1 MEKIIKF
8 NTELT
13 EELGEYVLD
22 ELLDVYNKNKEIIA
36 CNERLKYKEDYLP
49 MYDRVTFL
57 INSPGGSLYSF
68 MQIKDW
74 IEKIRNEQGVIFV
87 SHTSSIAY
95 SAGFYLMMCMD
106 YRYMGEWSQVLYH
119 ELGIG
124 NQMKLSDWN
133 AETNRMNKIQT
144 KLDKLVTDNCDLT
157 QDILDSYKGKDLIM
171 DYDEA
176 LEYGIVKEEPT
187 EEEQLAKA
195 LEDMEKEEM
204 TQSEFDAFVEEMKSY
219 VNIIPDEPKPTE
231 EEIQDKIKE
240 IEGDTEPDMT
250 LGEAVKEVLGE
261 DFRCNGETKCDEFG
275 DRCCYMCEN
284 FDKCDGLCEYAERAE
299 TCEYMESKLNEL
311 DKQDVKEKK
320 ECIETADCELHNGE
334 FICCYLCKDYSKC
347 DCEDKC
353 IVAWDFK
360 EGGKKE
366 KNFICENLREKL
378 EELDNECKCEIP
390 CEDCTCKENKQEEII
405 EKYCDEPIDCE
416 YHNGT
421 FKCCMYCE
429 EYENCAYINK
439 CEYVIEFKNNGDS
452 DEVFDCKYFKEPL
465 DE

>member
-176 LEYGIVKEEPT
+176 LEYGIVKPEPT
-187 EEEQLAKA
+187 EEERLAKA
-195 LEDMEKEEM
+195 LEDMDKEEM
-204 TQSEFDAFVEEMKSY
+204 TESEWNAFIEEMKELI
-219 VNIIPDEPKPTE
+219 NIIPDKPSE
-231 EEIQDKIKE
+231 KEIQDKMKE

-261 DFRCNGETKCDEFG
+261 DFRCNEETKCDEFEN
-275 DRCCYMCEN
+275 RCCYTCEN
-284 FDKCDGLCEYAERAE
+284 FDKCDKLCEYAEKADI
-299 TCEYMESKLNEL
+299 CEHMENKLDEL
-311 DKQDVKEKK
+311 DSE
-320 ECIETADCELHNGE
+320 
-334 FICCYLCKDYSKC
+334 
-347 DCEDKC
+347 
-353 IVAWDFK
+353 
-360 EGGKKE
+360 
-366 KNFICENLREKL
+366 CEN
-378 EELDNECKCEIP
+378 
-390 CEDCTCKENKQEEII
+390 CTCKENKQEDIKEC
-405 EKYCDEPIDCE
+405 EEPTECGLHRGTNICCHFCPDFNECTDFHKCAFIDDVFDCE
-416 YHNGT
+416 YL
-421 FKCCMYCE
+421 
-429 EYENCAYINK
+429 
-439 CEYVIEFKNNGDS
+439 
-452 DEVFDCKYFKEPL
+452 KEPL
-465 DE
+465 DD

>member
-176 LEYGIVKEEPT
+176 LEYGIIKEEPT
-187 EEEQLAKA
+187 EEERLAKE
-195 LEDMEKEEM
+195 LEDFKEDM
-204 TQSEFDAFVEEMKSY
+204 TQAEWDAFIEEMKSY
-219 VNIIPDEPKPTE
+219 VNIIPDKPTE

-250 LGEAVKEVLGE
+250 LGEAVKELLGE
-261 DFRCNGETKCDEFG
+261 DFRCNEEVECDEFEN
-275 DRCCYMCEN
+275 RCCYMCEN
-284 FDKCDGLCEYAERAE
+284 FDKCDGLCKYAE
-299 TCEYMESKLNEL
+299 K
-311 DKQDVKEKK
+311 
-320 ECIETADCELHNGE
+320 AD
-334 FICCYLCKDYSKC
+334 
-347 DCEDKC
+347 
-353 IVAWDFK
+353 
-360 EGGKKE
+360 
-366 KNFICENLREKL
+366 ICEHMENKL
-378 EELDNECKCEIP
+378 DELDNECK
-390 CEDCTCKENKQEEII
+390 CEDCTCKENKQEEK
-405 EKYCDEPIDCE
+405 ECEEPIDCK
-416 YHNGT
+416 YHDGE

-429 EYENCAYINK
+429 EYENCAYMGK
-439 CEYVIEFKNNGDS
+439 CEYVIEFRKDTDNNQT
-452 DEVFDCKYFKEPL
+452 FDCKYFREESE
-465 DE
+465 D

>member
-176 LEYGIVKEEPT
+176 LEYGIVKPEPT
-187 EEEQLAKA
+187 EEERLAKA
-195 LEDMEKEEM
+195 LEDMDKEDM
-204 TQSEFDAFVEEMKSY
+204 TESEWNAFIEEMKSY
-219 VNIIPDEPKPTE
+219 VNIIPDKPSE
-231 EEIQDKIKE
+231 KEIQDKIKE

-261 DFRCNGETKCDEFG
+261 DFRCNEEVECDEFEN
-275 DRCCYMCEN
+275 RCCYMCEN
-284 FDKCDGLCEYAERAE
+284 FNKCDKLCKYAEKADI
-299 TCEYMESKLNEL
+299 CEHMENKLDEL
-311 DKQDVKEKK
+311 DSE
-320 ECIETADCELHNGE
+320 
-334 FICCYLCKDYSKC
+334 
-347 DCEDKC
+347 
-353 IVAWDFK
+353 
-360 EGGKKE
+360 
-366 KNFICENLREKL
+366 CEN
-378 EELDNECKCEIP
+378 
-390 CEDCTCKENKQEEII
+390 CTCKENKQEDIKEC
-405 EKYCDEPIDCE
+405 EEPTECGLHRGTNICCHFCPDYNKCTDFHKCAFIDDVFDCE
-416 YHNGT
+416 YL
-421 FKCCMYCE
+421 
-429 EYENCAYINK
+429 
-439 CEYVIEFKNNGDS
+439 
-452 DEVFDCKYFKEPL
+452 KEPL
-465 DE
+465 DD